1 MLKLYNFNTVAAL
14 IFILLSVVLFF
25 IIPYQIDKP
34 LIQLGGVGQSHLSAE
49 LFPTIVAISLFLLGL
64 WYFFMSFGIKQ
75 KNKLVELDSEAIK
88 NVSVTLVLMAAYVPL
103 MVNLGFVV
111 GSFAMIFVMS
121 TYFGNRNLVL
131 GVCVSILLPVLIFV
145 IFRRLLLTELPP
157 FPLDI
162 WPLTH
167 WSLI

>member
-75 KNKLVELDSEAIK
+75 KNKFIGHIFAGKYLDC
-88 NVSVTLVLMAAYVPL
+88 
-103 MVNLGFVV
+103 
-111 GSFAMIFVMS
+111 GSMS
-121 TYFGNRNLVL
+121 GYIN
-131 GVCVSILLPVLIFV
+131 S
-145 IFRRLLLTELPP
+145 
-157 FPLDI
+157 
-162 WPLTH
+162 
-167 WSLI
+167 SLQISKY